1 MNLRTRVGAL
11 GAAVTLSIV
20 LAACGSSSPA
30 ANSSPVSS
38 STSAGM
44 TMTSPASSTAMPSGA
59 MSTAMPS
66 GAMSSAASG
75 MPMPS
80 APAGPHNQADI
91 TFAQM
96 MTVHHKGAI
105 EMADLAPTRAADN
118 KVKDLAA
125 QIKSAQE
132 PEIKQMSSWLSSWA
146 PATDM
151 NGKPITT
158 ASPSSEMGG
167 MSGMSGMDTGS
178 STPASMPGM
187 MSGGQMDQLKAA
199 NGAAF
204 DKLFLQL
211 MITHHQ
217 GALEMAKTQK
227 SAGQN
232 PAAIALADSIN
243 TSQNAEIATMQHL
256 LKGR

>member
-1 MNLRTRVGAL
+1 
-11 GAAVTLSIV
+11 
-20 LAACGSSSPA
+20 
-30 ANSSPVSS
+30 
-38 STSAGM
+38 
-44 TMTSPASSTAMPSGA
+44 
-59 MSTAMPS
+59 
-66 GAMSSAASG
+66 
-75 MPMPS
+75 MPS

-167 MSGMSGMDTGS
+167 MAGMSGMDTGS

-232 PAAIALADSIN
+232 PAALALADSII
-243 TSQNAEIATMQHL
+243 TSQTAEIATMADL

>member
-1 MNLRTRVGAL
+1 MNLRIRVGAL

-20 LAACGSSSPA
+20 LAACGSSAPA
-30 ANSSPVSS
+30 AISSTVTS
-38 STSAGM
+38 STSLGA
-44 TMTSPASSTAMPSGA
+44 TASAAPSTAMPPGSV
-59 MSTAMPS
+59 STA
-66 GAMSSAASG
+66 GSG

-105 EMADLAPTRAADN
+105 EMADLAPSRASDQ
-118 KVKDLAA
+118 KVKDLAV

-151 NGKPITT
+151 NGKPIST
-158 ASPSSEMGG
+158 ASSSSEMGG
-167 MSGMSGMDTGS
+167 MSGMALGS
-178 STPASMPGM
+178 STSASMPGL
-187 MSGGQMDQLKAA
+187 MSGEQMDQLKAA
-199 NGAAF
+199 KGAPF
-204 DKLFLQL
+204 DKMFLQL
-211 MITHHQ
+211 MIAHHQ
-217 GALEMAKTQK
+217 GALEMAKTEK

-232 PAAIALADSIN
+232 PAAIALVDSI
-243 TSQNAEIATMQHL
+243 TASQTAEIATMADL